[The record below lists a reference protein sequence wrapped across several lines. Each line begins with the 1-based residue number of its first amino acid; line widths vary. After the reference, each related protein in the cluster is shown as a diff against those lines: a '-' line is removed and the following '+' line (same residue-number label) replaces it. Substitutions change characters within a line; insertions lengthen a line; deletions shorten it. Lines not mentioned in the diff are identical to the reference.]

1 MAICPSASGVN
12 KDAVSKQ
19 LQEFF
24 GRDNSEITWVI
35 HWHDD
40 AQSHDFISLHQYD
53 ERLYEQ
59 KKQEIAQSDFIKQAL
74 QLFPNASIMAIED
87 NANADNSSEGN
98 TP

>member
-1 MAICPSASGVN
+1 MN
-12 KDAVSKQ
+12 KDAVNKQ
-19 LQEFF
+19 LQQFF
-24 GRDNSEITWVI
+24 TRDNSETTWVI